1 MSNPETK
8 KTLPEKLAKLDES
21 VNWFYSENFS
31 LEKAL
36 ENYKSAINLAK
47 EIESDL
53 KTLKNEIEILSQD
66 FSEK

>member
-8 KTLPEKLAKLDES
+8 KTLTEKLAKLDES